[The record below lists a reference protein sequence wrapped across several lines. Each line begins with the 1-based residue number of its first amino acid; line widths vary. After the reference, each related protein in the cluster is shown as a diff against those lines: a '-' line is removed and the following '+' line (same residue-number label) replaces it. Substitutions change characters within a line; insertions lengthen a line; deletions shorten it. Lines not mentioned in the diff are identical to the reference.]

1 MRQRDPRGES
11 VLGRRMENMRD
22 LNARTVDEER
32 TDQAMMTG
40 LQGLVTRQGYIH

>member
-22 LNARTVDEER
+22 LNARMADEER

-40 LQGLVTRQGYIH
+40 FQGLVTRQGYIH

>member
-22 LNARTVDEER
+22 LNARMVDER